1 MSGQRV
7 GYTGISRS
15 VPLVPWGKAQR
26 SKANG
31 NLCTSTCQLTEEQQG
46 CTSGN
51 IKWNLNTGSPRQP
64 MRGKLSQ
71 TGEKKVGEYQ
81 TAESGDSEKKPAE
94 ILMTI
99 KY

>member
-1 MSGQRV
+1 MVSEWDTLG
-7 GYTGISRS
+7 S
-15 VPLVPWGKAQR
+15 VEQFLSCPGARHKGPRPMA
-26 SKANG
+26 
-31 NLCTSTCQLTEEQQG
+31 EEQQG

-64 MRGKLSQ
+64 TRGKLSQ

>member
-1 MSGQRV
+1 
-7 GYTGISRS
+7 
-15 VPLVPWGKAQR
+15 
-26 SKANG
+26 
-31 NLCTSTCQLTEEQQG
+31 
-46 CTSGN
+46 
-51 IKWNLNTGSPRQP
+51 